1 MAESE
6 SESRRYLR
14 FPPDEWE
21 IALIQ
26 CSDAPTDEANFE
38 PVIAGLVMEESH
50 AGCGLVV
57 LDRQIKDKLKAGD
70 RCLVK
75 VARLGIVL
83 AEVRWLNELEG
94 GISRL
99 GLHYID

>member
-1 MAESE
+1 MTDQHNEQRS
-6 SESRRYLR
+6 YLR

-21 IALIQ
+21 VGLIQ
-26 CSDAPTDEANFE
+26 CTDAMVDEDNFKPE
-38 PVIAGLVMEESH
+38 IAGLVMEESR

-57 LDRQIKDKLKAGD
+57 LDRQLTDRIKERD

-83 AEVRWLNELEG
+83 AEVRWIKPLDQGVSRMGLNYLE
-94 GISRL
+94 
-99 GLHYID
+99 

>member
-1 MAESE
+1 MTEQHKEQRS
-6 SESRRYLR
+6 YLR

-21 IALIQ
+21 VGLIQ
-26 CSDAPTDEANFE
+26 CTDVMVDEDEFMPE
-38 PVIAGLVMEESH
+38 IAGLVMEESR

-57 LDRQIKDKLKAGD
+57 LDRQLHDLITEGD

-83 AEVRWLNELEG
+83 AEVRWIKPLDQGVSRMGLN
-94 GISRL
+94 
-99 GLHYID
+99 YIE